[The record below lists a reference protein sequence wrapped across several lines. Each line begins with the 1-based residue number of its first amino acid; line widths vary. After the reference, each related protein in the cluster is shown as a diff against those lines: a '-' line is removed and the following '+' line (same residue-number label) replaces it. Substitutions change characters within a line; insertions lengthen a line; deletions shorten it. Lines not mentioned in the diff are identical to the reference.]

1 MGAATVTPTTR
12 VKPSAPSLRR
22 CIIANDCTRLWPIG
36 RPPSSKKIYHA
47 AGLLRSSPAAWS
59 AQLVSPRAH
68 PWHLTQPVPNFR
80 VSPQGCTPFPEN
92 REINR
97 ETKRSRCAAHNGL
110 SQMLHHLHARG
121 AKRTRGGTAA
131 HCRTIHIKNQALRP
145 QGVPEKP

>member
-80 VSPQGCTPFPEN
+80 CLTPGVHS

-97 ETKRSRCAAHNGL
+97 DFFIFEALVLSSSLHSSTKLNGL
-110 SQMLHHLHARG
+110 HRNSLLLPNRDSF
-121 AKRTRGGTAA
+121 RR
-131 HCRTIHIKNQALRP
+131 N
-145 QGVPEKP
+145 